1 MTNKHIKDGIDVS
14 ECKCYS
20 VEEDVCNILSGSC
33 MKEKCQTFRLL
44 QTIQRK
50 EQECDRLK
58 EEVSLLKESNL
69 KLQPIEDVSSIEKCY
84 LQQLDKLK
92 EENDTLFK
100 AIEEVNKINKRLES
114 ENEELKN
121 KLQKYKDREQ
131 REIELNKKRGSY
143 FNEMRRMLY
152 GKFDGSSLIEKRS
165 PYEN

>member
-1 MTNKHIKDGIDVS
+1 M
-14 ECKCYS
+14 
-20 VEEDVCNILSGSC
+20 
-33 MKEKCQTFRLL
+33 
-44 QTIQRK
+44 
-50 EQECDRLK
+50 
-58 EEVSLLKESNL
+58 
-69 KLQPIEDVSSIEKCY
+69 
-84 LQQLDKLK
+84 QQLDKLK